1 MLRLFLKMEISHE
14 QNQSQQV
21 HDKAKSSENKL
32 PHKIFVRDSPYLNE
46 RSREA
51 DLVGRIGE
59 EGAEFPRA
67 GVEWAMGG
75 FCGEGATPVLMVRG
89 AIVFTGDDS
98 RDVSERM
105 ESLT

>member
-1 MLRLFLKMEISHE
+1 MHHH
-14 QNQSQQV
+14 NT
-21 HDKAKSSENKL
+21 KL
-32 PHKIFVRDSPYLNE
+32 PHNIYVRDSSYLKE

-51 DLVGRIGE
+51 DLVGRIGD

-75 FCGEGATPVLMVRG
+75 FCGVEEEDTPVLMVRG

-105 ESLT
+105 VVSLT

>member
-1 MLRLFLKMEISHE
+1 M
-14 QNQSQQV
+14 
-21 HDKAKSSENKL
+21 
-32 PHKIFVRDSPYLNE
+32 

-51 DLVGRIGE
+51 DLVGRMGE

-75 FCGEGATPVLMVRG
+75 FCGVEEEETPVLMVRG

-98 RDVSERM
+98 RDVSERIVV
-105 ESLT
+105 SLT